1 MTTTRTNKKIFV
13 HIHLSGVAFHV
24 HCVGLGCH
32 VVIGVGRLIVRFH
45 HAYAIPSF
53 LLDVVV
59 RLYLVI
65 VNSDCSHNY
74 CMLRIAKTGLLRCCP
89 CTFRGAH
96 WCSRAVFDDCCQE
109 RWAETFENRP
119 HASGR
124 HIWPSRDNVAL
135 GGPPHV
141 QTSSEIAP
149 ERLEGTT
156 DLSSPAT
163 SQPFSSFPAPESS
176 LVGFVQR
183 FRAECG

>member
-1 MTTTRTNKKIFV
+1 M

-74 CMLRIAKTGLLRCCP
+74 GY
-89 CTFRGAH
+89 CT
-96 WCSRAVFDDCCQE
+96 SRKRVIGGVVFTPPVGYRRPLSAV
-109 RWAETFENRP
+109 N
-119 HASGR
+119 
-124 HIWPSRDNVAL
+124 
-135 GGPPHV
+135 
-141 QTSSEIAP
+141 
-149 ERLEGTT
+149 
-156 DLSSPAT
+156 DLSVT
-163 SQPFSSFPAPESS
+163 K
-176 LVGFVQR
+176 
-183 FRAECG
+183 